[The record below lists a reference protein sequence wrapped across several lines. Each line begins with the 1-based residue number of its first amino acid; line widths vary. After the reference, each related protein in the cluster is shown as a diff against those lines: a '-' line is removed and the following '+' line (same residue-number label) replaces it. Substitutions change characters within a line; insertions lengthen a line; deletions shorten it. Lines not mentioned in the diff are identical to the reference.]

1 MFTVCEQP
9 LLPPACS
16 VAWSPLG
23 LRLWVRALCARG
35 AFLPLRPLFRFLR
48 FSAPLSGAEVFFWLG
63 GHPGH
68 GCFAGRD
75 TPPAHQR
82 FGRGDENYLVGE
94 PVWMAPRTA
103 SLTHSALYLPTC
115 LPACLPV
122 PACLTVHGS
131 KQAGP
136 GEAVTHTHAV
146 PFTFSPQWHAGVE
159 ER

>member
-23 LRLWVRALCARG
+23 LRLWVRALWVRG
-35 AFLPLRPLFRFLR
+35 VFYTPPLPV
-48 FSAPLSGAEVFFWLG
+48 SAPLSGAEDFFWLG

-94 PVWMAPRTA
+94 PVVHRYKEDANLTWRIAIG
-103 SLTHSALYLPTC
+103 SLVS
-115 LPACLPV
+115 
-122 PACLTVHGS
+122 GKS
-131 KQAGP
+131 KI
-136 GEAVTHTHAV
+136 
-146 PFTFSPQWHAGVE
+146 
-159 ER
+159 